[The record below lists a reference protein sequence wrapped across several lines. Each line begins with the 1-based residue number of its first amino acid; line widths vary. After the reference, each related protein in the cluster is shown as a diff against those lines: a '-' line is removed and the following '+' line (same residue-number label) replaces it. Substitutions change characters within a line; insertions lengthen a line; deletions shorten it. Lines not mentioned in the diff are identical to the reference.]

1 MTVKTFFIG
10 LIASFALPWLAV
22 VAWPYAEMRA
32 VETPQF
38 VEGDDDASGPYT
50 PYKSGPVTRGSEIYG
65 AEGCAQ
71 CHSQVARP
79 TYAGNDR
86 GQPSLAGLEKD
97 PNRGDTRR
105 ESILQDYDKEP
116 FAWIGETRMGPD
128 LSNFGRRMEVLAIT
142 KNEALAKERGV
153 TVADLPLADR
163 FNVENAVYTHLF
175 DPRHGNVNSVCSANK
190 HMFASKP
197 VHGQAT
203 VTALKGIER
212 ENGDQIIP
220 QPKALTLAGY
230 LLGLKR
236 DNDVPYAIT
245 NARSKKKA
253 SAK

>member
-10 LIASFALPWLAV
+10 LIASFALPWIAV
-22 VAWPYAEMRA
+22 VAVPYATMRN

-38 VEGDDDASGPYT
+38 DEGDDGKVGAYQPMKTGR
-50 PYKSGPVTRGSEIYG
+50 VTDGSALYG

-71 CHSQVARP
+71 CHSQLARP
-79 TYAGNDR
+79 TYAGNDL
-86 GQPSLAGLEKD
+86 GHAGLAGLEKD

-105 ESILQDYDKEP
+105 ESILLDYDKEP

-128 LSNFGRRMEVLAIT
+128 LSNYGRRMEALAIN
-142 KNEALAKERGV
+142 KNTALAKERGV

-163 FNVENAVYTHLF
+163 FDVQVAVYTHLF
-175 DPRHGNVNSVCSANK
+175 DPRYKNEKSVCPSNK
-190 HMFASKP
+190 HMFSMKP
-197 VHGQAT
+197 VQGQGA
-203 VTALKGIER
+203 VNALPIQG
-212 ENGDQIIP
+212 ENGEQIIP
-220 QPKALTLAGY
+220 QPKALTLTSY

-236 DNDVPYAIT
+236 DADVPYAIN

>member
-22 VAWPYAEMRA
+22 VAVPYATMRA

-38 VEGDDDASGPYT
+38 DEGDDGKVGPYT
-50 PYKSGPVTRGSEIYG
+50 AYKSGSVASGSAIYG

-71 CHSQVARP
+71 CHSQLARP
-79 TYAGNDR
+79 TYAGSDLGHAN
-86 GQPSLAGLEKD
+86 LAGLEKD

-105 ESILQDYDKEP
+105 ESILMDYDQEP

-128 LSNFGRRMEVLAIT
+128 LSNFGRRMEVLAIE

-153 TVADLPLADR
+153 TVADLPVADR
-163 FNVENAVYTHLF
+163 FDTELAVYTHLF
-175 DPRHGNVNSVCSANK
+175 NPRNDNRKSVCSANK
-190 HMFASKP
+190 HMFTSKP
-197 VHGQAT
+197 VHGQRTANALP
-203 VTALKGIER
+203 VTTD
-212 ENGDQIIP
+212 NGDQIIP
-220 QPKALTLAGY
+220 KPKALTLASY

-236 DNDVPYAIT
+236 DNDVPYAMN